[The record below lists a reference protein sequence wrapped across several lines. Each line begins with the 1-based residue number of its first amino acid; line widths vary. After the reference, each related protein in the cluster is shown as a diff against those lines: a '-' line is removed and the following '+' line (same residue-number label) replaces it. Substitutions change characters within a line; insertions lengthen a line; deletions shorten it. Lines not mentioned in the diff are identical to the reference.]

1 MHTHTVFFWLRDN
14 LSDADHRAFQNG
26 LDLLSR
32 QPQIR
37 DRRVGKPAT
46 TKRPV
51 VDSTYSYAIV
61 LSFDDTN
68 GHDAYQVSAEHQT
81 VGEYALHDLINV
93 GDTEL
98 IFIGVEHL
106 RAEPPE
112 PSSAAR
118 ASASPSSPALRR
130 AVIDFI

>member
-61 LSFDDTN
+61 LRFDDTN
-68 GHDAYQVSAEHQT
+68 AHDAYQVSAEHQIFLDT
-81 VGEYALHDLINV
+81 CSRMISRVQVYDLI
-93 GDTEL
+93 E
-98 IFIGVEHL
+98 
-106 RAEPPE
+106 AQ
-112 PSSAAR
+112 SS
-118 ASASPSSPALRR
+118 
-130 AVIDFI
+130 